1 LQPELYGLTNT
12 QGYPLSNEA
21 SSRQLLEDFIETHRL
36 NDIFRRNV
44 EGYFDAYA
52 HRLAKLAAASPR
64 PIIVG
69 INGSQGSGKSTL
81 SAYLSQMMPRFL
93 DVDCH
98 IISIDDFYL
107 TRARRLKLASAVHP
121 LLAIRGVPGTHEHL
135 RLAEVLAAVSDPD
148 SKEVVVPVFDKLK
161 DDRTKKVRKIQIS
174 AAPTV
179 VLLEGWCVGIP
190 AQTALSLAVPAG
202 RFEFVNDNSGVWRTY
217 VNEQLKGP
225 YASIFSTLDRLSVL
239 RPPLFEAVFD
249 WRVDQENRLVAGRQ
263 MASSEELPKG
273 MSVREVQEFVENFRR
288 LTCHA
293 MEVLPEVAHETWD
306 LQADRLI
313 LDERTRH
320 E

>member
-1 LQPELYGLTNT
+1 M
-12 QGYPLSNEA
+12 SNET
-21 SSRQLLEDFIETHRL
+21 SSRQVLEDFIGAQRL

-44 EGYFDAYA
+44 EHYFNAYA
-52 HRLAKLAAASPR
+52 RRLAQLATASPR

-81 SAYLSQMMPRFL
+81 SSYLSQIMPRL
-93 DVDCH
+93 LGVDCH

-107 TRARRLKLASAVHP
+107 TRARRVKLASAVHP

-135 RLAEVLAAVSDPD
+135 RLAEVLAAVCDPD
-148 SKEVVVPVFDKLK
+148 SNEVIVPIFDKLK

-174 AAPTV
+174 AKPTV
-179 VLLEGWCVGIP
+179 VLFEGWCVGIP
-190 AQTALSLAVPAG
+190 PQTALSLAVPAG

-217 VNEQLKGP
+217 VNDQLSGP
-225 YASIFSTLDRLSVL
+225 YASLFSTLDRLSML
-239 RPPLFEAVFD
+239 RPPSFESVFD
-249 WRVDQENRLVAGRQ
+249 WRVDQENRLVSNRQ
-263 MASSEELPKG
+263 MQSTVEAPRG
-273 MSVREVQEFVENFRR
+273 MSVREVREFVENFRR

-293 MEVLPEVAHETWD
+293 MAVLPEVADETWD

-313 LDERTRH
+313 LGERTRH